1 MDYKLCSVRWTE
13 PIRNF
18 KTTDKYA
25 LGYNSKGNHKMLKF
39 FYCQQAVFEIHDFSS
54 YSWRV
59 LSITRDWSIPHHQL
73 GVFLKGNAYF
83 VVKDVRIRYSEVAW
97 FLICFDFTRER
108 FGQLLPLS
116 FHSYTYGYP
125 VTMTMSC
132 GRAFRGSTNTYK
144 TVYIIGEECFKSVR
158 LGESR
163 KDWRRKLVC
172 GFGVGMFYP
181 PHVFS
186 SYLPSLVQVN
196 QPHKKNERDT

>member
-1 MDYKLCSVRWTE
+1 MRMRKSWRGILIW
-13 PIRNF
+13 
-18 KTTDKYA
+18 DKQGGPNLYET
-25 LGYNSKGNHKMLKF
+25 SKPLTSMHLDTIAKMLKF

-83 VVKDVRIRYSEVAW
+83 VVKD
-97 FLICFDFTRER
+97 
-108 FGQLLPLS
+108 
-116 FHSYTYGYP
+116 
-125 VTMTMSC
+125 

>member
-1 MDYKLCSVRWTE
+1 MRMRRSWRG
-13 PIRNF
+13 IRIWDKQGGSNLYETS
-18 KTTDKYA
+18 KPLTSMHLDTTAK
-25 LGYNSKGNHKMLKF
+25 
-39 FYCQQAVFEIHDFSS
+39 QAGFEIHDFSS
-54 YSWRV
+54 DSWRV
-59 LSITRDWSIPHHQL
+59 LSINRDWSIPHHQC

-83 VVKDVRIRYSEVAW
+83 VVKD
-97 FLICFDFTRER
+97 
-108 FGQLLPLS
+108 
-116 FHSYTYGYP
+116 
-125 VTMTMSC
+125 

-144 TVYIIGEECFKSVR
+144 TAYIIGEECFKSVR

-172 GFGVGMFYP
+172 GIGVGMFYP